1 MNRLENLNKKF
12 KKEINEVTEKPGG
25 RYPQKLIDSILKF
38 MIDDIMTDGKHGFS
52 PVEISNVTGINV
64 SVLYRWR
71 KGNSS
76 KKVTKKTTKKASKK
90 VSKKTS
96 KKTSKKEAYKKS
108 HKKEFEL
115 KKMKKEE
122 REVSGFFKNRPTPEV
137 LDKEALIANHKEF
150 KLAIFNKIHHSDMI
164 PQLNEILDESVHNFE
179 ELEEFEITEI
189 KRIITWASLLFEGI
203 EELTSDITELND
215 FIIGNKPKKESK

>member
-90 VSKKTS
+90 ISKKKS
-96 KKTSKKEAYKKS
+96 K
-108 HKKEFEL
+108 L
-115 KKMKKEE
+115 KPDEKIDWE
-122 REVSGFFKNRPTPEV
+122 FKN
-137 LDKEALIANHKEF
+137 KEF
-150 KLAIFNKIHHSDMI
+150 KEAIAEKICRSHI
-164 PQLNEILDESVHNFE
+164 TAQLGDILSHELISMKRWEIDD
-179 ELEEFEITEI
+179 I
-189 KRIITWASLLFEGI
+189 KKIVKTASLLI
-203 EELTSDITELND
+203 EEIQDFSNDEVDFDDFLNAERRSND
-215 FIIGNKPKKESK
+215 L